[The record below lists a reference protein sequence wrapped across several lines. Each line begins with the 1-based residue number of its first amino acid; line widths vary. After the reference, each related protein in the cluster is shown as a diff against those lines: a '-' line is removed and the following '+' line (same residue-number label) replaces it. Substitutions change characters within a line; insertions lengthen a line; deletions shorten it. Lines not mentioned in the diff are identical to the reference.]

1 MWDERYSRDDYVFGT
16 EPNAFLASCAPL
28 LEPRRSALCVADG
41 EGRNSVWLAGQGLS
55 VTAFD
60 FSAVGIAKAQRL
72 AAAKGV
78 AVDYR
83 LAAIEDWD
91 WSPDRFDVV
100 AAIFIQFA
108 EPDLRSRIFEGIER
122 TLKPGG
128 LLLMQG
134 YRPEQIEYA
143 TGGPRARE
151 NLYTK
156 AMLEGAFAG
165 FDMLRLDE
173 HDSAIHEGH
182 GHAGMSALIDLVAR
196 KPAA

>member
-1 MWDERYSRDDYVFGT
+1 MWDERYSCEDYVFGT

-28 LEPRRSALCVADG
+28 LEGGRSVLCVADG
-41 EGRNSVWLAGQGLS
+41 EGRNSVWLAQQGLT

-60 FSAVGIAKAQRL
+60 FSGVGIAKARKL
-72 AAAKGV
+72 AEARGV

-83 LAAIEDWD
+83 QASIEDWD
-91 WSPDRFDVV
+91 WEPERFDIV

-108 EPDLRSRIFEGIER
+108 EPPLRSRIFEGMKR

-151 NLYTK
+151 NLYTR
-156 AMLEGAFAG
+156 ALLEEAFAG
-165 FDMLRLDE
+165 FEILRLDE
-173 HDSAIHEGH
+173 HDSEIHEGP